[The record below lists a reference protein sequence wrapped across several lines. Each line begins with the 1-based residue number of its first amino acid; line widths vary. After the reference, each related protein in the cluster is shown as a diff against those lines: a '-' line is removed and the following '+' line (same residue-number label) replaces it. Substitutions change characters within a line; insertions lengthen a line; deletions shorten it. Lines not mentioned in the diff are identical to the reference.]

1 MKFSQKPLV
10 DGRKAA
16 FSRLVSRVLETL
28 DAAVSTRRAEGKTM
42 SEIADRIGCD
52 RSSLSRTLNG
62 TTSNLTLR
70 TISDILWATDF
81 DPQDFRADPIEKISP
96 NWVTSSMS
104 VVSIRPVMA
113 ETESGKNAPVR
124 VIDFSQ
130 DVVSYRPAA
139 NRFVMSSSMS
149 TAL

>member
-10 DGRKAA
+10 DARKAA

-28 DAAVSTRRAEGKTM
+28 DEAVSMRRVEGKTM

-52 RSSLSRTLNG
+52 RSSLSRALNG

-96 NWVTSSMS
+96 NWEASPRSAVP
-104 VVSIRPVMA
+104 IRPMLKVA
-113 ETESGKNAPVR
+113 ESDNSERVR
-124 VIDFSQ
+124 VFDFSR
-130 DVVSYRPAA
+130 DVASYIPAT
-139 NRFVMSSSMS
+139 NKFVLSGSMS